1 MQYTEQELAK
11 LISDL
16 ETEFTAHL
24 AKAEASAAQEPLMK
38 AEDEK
43 EEKEPKSEEKEE
55 SKEAPAEEQKEEQKE
70 EAPQEQKPEET
81 PAAPQQNDESG
92 YDPEE
97 IAHMD
102 KMYMSMSKAELLAH
116 HDSCVRA
123 LDAIGAEHT
132 HQQPEAQEQA
142 PAPEMDKC
150 GEMTKSENIELE
162 LAKSEVATYK
172 AKTEELQKSLD
183 AVQEFLTAFVKKVPQ
198 GKAVTSLE
206 AITKSESFVE
216 EKELSQS
223 EINAILTKK
232 ASDPSLKKSDRD
244 AINAYYFND
253 KNINKIS
260 HLLK

>member
-55 SKEAPAEEQKEEQKE
+55 SKEAPAEEKEEQKE
-70 EAPQEQKPEET
+70 EAPEKEQKPEEA
-81 PAAPQQNDESG
+81 PAPQQNDESG
-92 YDPEE
+92 YDQEE

-142 PAPEMDKC
+142 SAPEMDKA
-150 GEMTKSENIELE
+150 GMYKAENMELE

-206 AITKSESFVE
+206 AITKSESLVE

-223 EINAILTKK
+223 EINAILTKR